1 MKIPWCSYMSARFML
16 LGFSIH
22 EMWNLIAFIKAK
34 YCFSMSTFWVEEKE
48 KEISRPDFLQSI
60 KWGLKKPQKQLR
72 GQLAVYV

>member
-22 EMWNLIAFIKAK
+22 EMWNLIAFIKL
-34 YCFSMSTFWVEEKE
+34 STASPCQLFGWGKKKKE
-48 KEISRPDFLQSI
+48 FSRPDFLQSI

>member
-1 MKIPWCSYMSARFML
+1 
-16 LGFSIH
+16 
-22 EMWNLIAFIKAK
+22 
-34 YCFSMSTFWVEEKE
+34 MSTFWVGGEKE